1 MTFLNPL
8 PIFFWLI
15 PLIPV
20 IIFLINR
27 RNYKV
32 VKFSSIKFLAN
43 LESNKINKIKL
54 INILLLIIRT
64 LILIAILFII
74 MRPQLEDASIVI
86 NDGKV
91 INRIL
96 IDDSFSNQYG
106 TINGQDR
113 ISVINQIINAICEN
127 YSLDSKLKVA
137 TLNKGIIFDGFNQHD
152 IEFSKINSS
161 KYQLNS
167 FENLLLDDEYEDYN
181 KNIHFI
187 SNLNNS
193 SINRIDEIHK
203 DINKNNDVVFYHYLP
218 ESLDNQYVQT
228 VKFIENID
236 GLFYYEII
244 LGNNYHQEVSLNL
257 SIYKN
262 LYDYKSHLYI
272 DQSIPLFNKKININA
287 KSSFI
292 DTVSINLDSNRFT
305 EILFKLEDE
314 MRVDW
319 FDNRLEDNYYSYV
332 MDMPKQINA
341 SVFYDNLDNKEYIV
355 PVLDAFKV
363 LTNNI
368 DSNFFNITYY
378 SSIGNQYS
386 NIFENQDILIFLG
399 YDNFMQFNQILLAD
413 FFKKNQSQI
422 ILFPTKNDIYQDY
435 YTLNI
440 NDSILIE
447 NSYHQNVSNG
457 YDVIKFDDSINFR
470 NNSLNNE
477 FKLFSYFYHTPN
489 KHSRFKIGNDKS
501 VWSRYYIE
509 NGHLDLFGFVINH
522 QNNFFNSQSIFP
534 VPFLYSI
541 MINEKINSF
550 KNNLELNQ
558 KLKNLNFTHSK
569 LKLVNTKGD
578 SIVFYAPEYPIIFSR
593 DIFALIEDEQLK
605 ALYSFNPNKDN
616 FNNNSNVE
624 LIKSSITSN
633 ILEYSNEDDV
643 KFNFMNILQT
653 NEITKY
659 FIYLLLLL
667 LLLEMFFSNARS
679 SKSN

>member
-1 MTFLNPL
+1 
-8 PIFFWLI
+8 
-15 PLIPV
+15 
-20 IIFLINR
+20 
-27 RNYKV
+27 
-32 VKFSSIKFLAN
+32 
-43 LESNKINKIKL
+43 
-54 INILLLIIRT
+54 
-64 LILIAILFII
+64 
-74 MRPQLEDASIVI
+74 MRPQLENANIRV
-86 NDGKV
+86 NNGKV

-106 TINGQDR
+106 IINGQDR
-113 ISVINQIINAICEN
+113 VSVINQIINAICEN
-127 YSLDSKLKVA
+127 YPLDSKLKVA
-137 TLNKGIIFDGFNQHD
+137 TLNKGVIFDGFNQHNL
-152 IEFSKINSS
+152 EFSKINSR

-187 SNLNNS
+187 SNLNNF
-193 SINRIDEIHK
+193 SINRIDKIHK
-203 DINKNNDVVFYHYLP
+203 QINTNKDVVFYHYLP

-236 GLFYYEII
+236 GLFYYEVI
-244 LGNNYHQEVSLNL
+244 LGNSFHQAVSLNL

-262 LYDYKSHLYI
+262 LYDYSSQLYI
-272 DQSIPLFNKKININA
+272 DQSIPLFNKKININGR
-287 KSSFI
+287 SSFV

-314 MRVDW
+314 MRADW
-319 FDNRLEDNYYSYV
+319 LDNRLEDNYYSYV
-332 MDMPKQINA
+332 MDIPKQINA
-341 SVFYDNLDNKEYIV
+341 SVFYDNLDNKEYII

-368 DSNFFNITYY
+368 DSNFFNVSYY

-399 YDNFMQFNQILLAD
+399 YDNFAQFNQAILTD
-413 FFKKNQSQI
+413 FLKKNQSQI

-435 YTLNI
+435 YIFNI

-457 YDVIKFDDSINFR
+457 YDAVKFGEGINFR
-470 NNSLNNE
+470 NNSLNTE
-477 FKLFSYFYHTPN
+477 FKLFSYFYHSPS
-489 KHSRFKIGNDKS
+489 KHSRFKVGNDKS
-501 VWSRYYIE
+501 VWSRYYID
-509 NGHLDLFGFVINH
+509 NGSLDLFGFLINH

-558 KLKNLNFTHSK
+558 KLKNLNFTQNK
-569 LKLVNTKGD
+569 LKLVNTKDD
-578 SIVFYAPEYPIIFSR
+578 SIVFYVPEYPIIFSR
-593 DIFALIEDEQLK
+593 DVFALIEDEKLK
-605 ALYSFNPNKDN
+605 ALYSFNPSTDN
-616 FNNNSNVE
+616 FDNNSNIE
-624 LIKSSITSN
+624 LIKSSITN
-633 ILEYSNEDDV
+633 NVIEYSNEDDV

-659 FIYLLLLL
+659 FIYILLLL